1 MSFGLI
7 ETKNISGY
15 LPLHSIEPFNS
26 FAFLRGSIPFHM
38 HSNRELMAEH
48 FDFFFLF
55 LLMWIGVND
64 CETPNMNTNR
74 FQFHHKRCEGVRVS
88 LTQVVIRIF
97 YELWM
102 QNRFSNTSI
111 DEKSNDAFHYF
122 SIIVVFLFNNKF
134 VSLLLG
140 RYLHV
145 PHHASFCSQTY
156 ELFPIFS
163 RHSSLQTLF
172 LKQLFIFIPQPLF
185 CIYFCLAHYRQFN
198 ICG

>member
-1 MSFGLI
+1 
-7 ETKNISGY
+7 
-15 LPLHSIEPFNS
+15 
-26 FAFLRGSIPFHM
+26 
-38 HSNRELMAEH
+38 
-48 FDFFFLF
+48 
-55 LLMWIGVND
+55 
-64 CETPNMNTNR
+64 MNTNR

-145 PHHASFCSQTY
+145 LHHASFCSQTY

-198 ICG
+198 ICGQFKTTGLNIGQTRFQWPFLSRQKVCRTECGDGLIKIQSRLQRRNFFEFKIYMSKTKRL